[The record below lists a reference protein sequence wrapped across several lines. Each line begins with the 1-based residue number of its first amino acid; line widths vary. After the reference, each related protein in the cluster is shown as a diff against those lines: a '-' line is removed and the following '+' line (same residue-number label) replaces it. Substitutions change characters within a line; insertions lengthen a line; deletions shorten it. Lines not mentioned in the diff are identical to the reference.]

1 MMVGNNNLS
10 RASSTGIMKTSMR
23 RLSIGLRLTLWYLAI
38 FAVAQLVF
46 GAGMWLILR
55 HNLYDMVDDG
65 LAAQVD
71 DLKSFLEAQKKDA
84 SIAKL
89 QEETHEAYDIEH
101 SGDYLAIYVDESQA
115 IYRSTFL
122 DAHPAALLAPDQ
134 VKRPMLKSRKIDGQP
149 YRFTYAKLNNVNGH
163 VYTVEIGVPAG
174 DVVATLAQFRT
185 YLLMFAPLLL
195 VAAAGGGYW
204 LSRRALSPVDALV
217 RGAREV
223 SGTNLSGRLQK
234 LDTGDELQRLA
245 DTLNEM
251 LDRIESAFL
260 RITQF
265 TADASH
271 ELRTPISLIRTEAE
285 LALRRSRENAEY
297 KESMRHNLVEAERT
311 TALIEQL
318 LSMARADSGRETLH
332 LQPVDLRET
341 LRGVVAGWQQV
352 ATIRNLQFSA
362 RVDVPDF
369 FVFVMGDEM
378 LLRRLADILLDNAF
392 KYTSSPGS
400 VHLSLESK
408 SERMVI
414 QVQDSGVG
422 IEKED
427 QSKIFERFY
436 RVDKARSRAQGGAG
450 LGLAIAQWIVTQHR
464 GSIGVES
471 RPGHGATF
479 RVELPTIAAPVQN
492 PLPA

>member
-1 MMVGNNNLS
+1 
-10 RASSTGIMKTSMR
+10 MR
-23 RLSIGLRLTLWYLAI
+23 RPSIGVRLTLWYLAI
-38 FAVAQLVF
+38 FAVAQLAF

-71 DLKSFLEAQKKDA
+71 DVKSFLEAQKKDA

-101 SGDYLAIYVDESQA
+101 SGDYLAVYAEDAQL
-115 IYRSTFL
+115 IYRSAFL
-122 DAHPAALLAPDQ
+122 DAHLSALLPPDQ
-134 VKRPMLKSRKIDGQP
+134 VRRPMVKSRKIDSRP
-149 YRFTYAKLNNVNGH
+149 YRFTFSKLNNINGH
-163 VYTVEIGVPAG
+163 VYTVELGVPAD
-174 DVVATLAQFRT
+174 DVVGTLSQFRS

-195 VAAAGGGYW
+195 LAAAGGGYW

-217 RGAREV
+217 RGARAV

-234 LDTGDELQRLA
+234 LDTGDELQRLS

-271 ELRTPISLIRTEAE
+271 ELRTPMSLIRTEAE
-285 LALRRSRENAEY
+285 LALRRSRGEAEY
-297 KESMRHNLVEAERT
+297 KESLRHILLEAERT

-332 LQPVDLRET
+332 LQPVDLRQT
-341 LRGVVAGWQQV
+341 LRSVADGWQQM
-352 ATIRNLQFSA
+352 ATMRNLELSA
-362 RVDVPDF
+362 RVDAPDF
-369 FVFVMGDEM
+369 FVFVSGDEM

-392 KYTSSPGS
+392 KYTSAPGS
-400 VHLSLESK
+400 VYLSLEVKDESA
-408 SERMVI
+408 VI
-414 QVQDSGVG
+414 VVQDSGVG
-422 IEKED
+422 IEEED

-436 RVDKARSRAQGGAG
+436 RVDKARSRAHGGAG

-464 GSIGVES
+464 GSIEVQS
-471 RPGHGATF
+471 RPGQGATF
-479 RVELPTIAAPVQN
+479 RVELPRIAPVQN
-492 PLPA
+492 PQPA